1 MSALSEC
8 VVELSLPI
16 GMRANHIYSRT
27 LRTLNTEGIVVEESR
42 FQATGH
48 ARPKATLYI
57 GDVRDTTWEIARDFQ
72 PLDIV
77 NRAYEAAGYQ

>member
-1 MSALSEC
+1 MSVLSDC
-8 VVELSLPI
+8 TVELSLPV

-27 LRTLNTEGIVVEESR
+27 LRTLNAEGIVVEESR
-42 FQATGH
+42 FQATDH

-57 GDVRDTTWEIARDFQ
+57 GDVRDTTWEITRSFQ

-77 NRAYEAAGYQ
+77 NRAYEATPYQ